1 MRAFFAGC
9 GMDFEQAKAFVDRM
23 EQDELRFEREM
34 GGREMIRWIV
44 DELQR
49 RRGLRE
55 VESEAADCMTPEPPP
70 AAPIGTLRD
79 NPSGALIRR
88 VEVLEAQLR
97 HLTRRLEARR
107 LI

>member
-1 MRAFFAGC
+1 MN
-9 GMDFEQAKAFVDRM
+9 FEQAKAFVDSM
-23 EQDELRFEREM
+23 ERDELRFEREM

-44 DELQR
+44 QELQR
-49 RRGLRE
+49 RRDLRE
-55 VESEAADCMTPEPPP
+55 AESQAANCSMTPEPPP
-70 AAPIGTLRD
+70 AAPLGTLRD

-97 HLTRRLEARR
+97 HLTRRLEAER